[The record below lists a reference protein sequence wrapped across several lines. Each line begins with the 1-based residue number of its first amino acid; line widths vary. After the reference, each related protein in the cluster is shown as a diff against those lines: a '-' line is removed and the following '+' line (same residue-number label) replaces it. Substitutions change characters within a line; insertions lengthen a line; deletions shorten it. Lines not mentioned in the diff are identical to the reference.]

1 MANKSITI
9 KELIEKEE
17 VLRVY
22 NGLDVMWPMQ
32 NQVECMSFV
41 QELCSK
47 FDGCYSVNN
56 STVALV
62 SDKMMYVAPYT
73 RTLIEALA
81 GFEQKSFYVPFSN
94 GDYPLKY
101 QYQWNCLR
109 NAAHESYKADFVADC
124 EEYCNKHHIGA
135 ISEETIEN
143 CFEMPEMGVQV
154 KHIYYEDV
162 YYPIMNQTC
171 LDCRCEK
178 LGTFCYNNGR
188 VVFVYRNGKT
198 YVAKGYKIIA
208 ELEAAGFSK
217 AGLFVPFSNGEE
229 IKDPALRQRWDSK
242 EKCKC

>member
-1 MANKSITI
+1 MVESHASDLVARVRFSLPAPFEIN
-9 KELIEKEE
+9 LWAEKFVSFLYKTLK
-17 VLRVY
+17 VLLSQKG
-22 NGLDVMWPMQ
+22 GL
-32 NQVECMSFV
+32 
-41 QELCSK
+41 L
-47 FDGCYSVNN
+47 
-56 STVALV
+56 
-62 SDKMMYVAPYT
+62 
-73 RTLIEALA
+73 
-81 GFEQKSFYVPFSN
+81 GFEKKSFYVPFSN

-135 ISEETIEN
+135 ISKEIIEN

-217 AGLFVPFSNGEE
+217 AGLFVPFSNGET
-229 IKDPALRQRWDSK
+229 IINPALRQRWDSISK
-242 EKCKC
+242 

>member
-1 MANKSITI
+1 MANKSI

-47 FDGCYSVNN
+47 FNGCYSVNN

-73 RTLIEALA
+73 RPLIEALA
-81 GFEQKSFYVPFSN
+81 GFEKKSFYVPFSN

-109 NAAHESYKADFVADC
+109 NAANEAYKEDFIADC
-124 EEYCNKHHIGA
+124 EEYCDKHHIGT
-135 ISEETIEN
+135 IGEEILQN
-143 CFEMPEMGVQV
+143 CFEMPENGVRV

-171 LDCRCEK
+171 LDCNCEK

-198 YVAKGYKIIA
+198 YVAKGYKIIP
-208 ELEAAGFSK
+208 ELEASGYRR

-229 IKDPALRQRWDSK
+229 IKDPALRQRWDSISK
-242 EKCKC
+242 